1 MTEQTTAKQS
11 KDVVISKFEII
22 PFITNI
28 TNKTYP
34 IQDIITDIYYY
45 EGILEPSI
53 RMSVIYVD
61 SGKSFKFRNNQNT
74 QTLFDGLPLQGTER
88 VEIKMED
95 GNNIKL
101 EIEQFISQI
110 APLGQEANK
119 SVVTLDLI
127 SKEGIVNSKTKVKTR
142 YDGKISDHVKKILKD
157 AELLGTEK
165 ALDIEETEN
174 SYIFIGNQKRPF
186 YSILWLA
193 KKSIGGKD
201 NMKGYSAG
209 FLFFETSKGF
219 IFKSIDSLFSQKPV
233 KKFIYN
239 MTPDGSGKNISE
251 GYNAKILK
259 LEVGDAGGD
268 IESKLQIGTYST
280 RLITFDPFNC
290 YYNVSVIKS
299 EDTESKLNLVG
310 KNLPK
315 VNPIFIRD
323 EGQKQEYSRTQY
335 MLIDRGTFASVSA
348 SVSESTKKNFDPQN
362 ILSQSAMRYNQLFNY
377 NVFITIV
384 ADFSLHA
391 GDMIS
396 IDIPEISNSD
406 TPGLN
411 KQLGGNYLIASL
423 CHYRNKLQ
431 GAYTKLTL
439 SRDSYGKSTKE
450 ETIGNN

>member
-1 MTEQTTAKQS
+1 MTETKQTISKQS

-22 PFITNI
+22 PFN
-28 TNKTYP
+28 NPKTYF

-61 SGKSFKFRNNQNT
+61 SGKSFKFNNNQNT
-74 QTLFDGLPLQGTER
+74 QTLFDGLPLQRTER

-119 SVVTLDLI
+119 SVVTLDLT
-127 SKEGIVNSKTKVKTR
+127 SKEGIVNSYSTGVKKR
-142 YDGKISDHVKKILKD
+142 YDGKISEHVKKILED
-157 AELLGTEK
+157 VDLLGTEK
-165 ALDIEETEN
+165 ELDIEDTEN
-174 SYIFIGNQKRPF
+174 SYIFIGKQKRPF

-193 KKSIGGKD
+193 KKSIVNNK
-201 NMKGYSAG
+201 KGNSAG

-219 IFKSIDSLFSQKPV
+219 IFKSIDSLFSQEPV

-239 MTPDGSGKNISE
+239 MTPDGSGENISE

-268 IESKLQIGTYST
+268 IESKLQIGAYST

-299 EDTESKLNLVG
+299 EDTESKLNLAG

-315 VNPIFIRD
+315 VNPVFIR
-323 EGQKQEYSRTQY
+323 EGKNQEYSRTQY
-335 MLIDRGTFASVSA
+335 MLIDRGTFAS
-348 SVSESTKKNFDPQN
+348 ESKYTEKNFDPQN

-423 CHYRNKLQ
+423 CHYKNKLQ

-439 SRDSYGKSTKE
+439 SRDSYGKST
-450 ETIGNN
+450 